1 MANNSKAHMPLTN
14 SLTFLTIDNKGD
26 DFMKK
31 YFMKKSKIL
40 KLVLLTILTSYLLN
54 TTVSFA
60 EDEENV
66 LEIKNMTSMIKSI

>member
-1 MANNSKAHMPLTN
+1 MANNSKTHMPLTK

-40 KLVLLTILTSYLLN
+40 ILVLLTILTSYLLN
-54 TTVSFA
+54 TTESFD

-66 LEIKNMTSMIKSI
+66 LELKNMKSIIESI

>member
-1 MANNSKAHMPLTN
+1 MPLTK
-14 SLTFLTIDNKGD
+14 SSTFLTIDNKGD

-54 TTVSFA
+54 TTESFA

-66 LEIKNMTSMIKSI
+66 LELKNMSSMIESTWN